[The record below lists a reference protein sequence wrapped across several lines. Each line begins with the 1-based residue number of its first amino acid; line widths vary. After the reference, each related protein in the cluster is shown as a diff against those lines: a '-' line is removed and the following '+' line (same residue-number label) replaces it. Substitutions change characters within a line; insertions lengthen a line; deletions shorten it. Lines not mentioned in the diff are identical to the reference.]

1 MKARESLHNESLL
14 LERVSKRLAGDTGSI
29 LLPAALPHPPNLV
42 GVEPWEKPPGCF
54 LPAPTRSSHPGSR
67 NDSGQPGLTF
77 HEMRIDVQ
85 NCAKPRRETPDD
97 KR

>member
-1 MKARESLHNESLL
+1 MKGRESLQNESLL

-29 LLPAALPHPPNLV
+29 LFPAALPHPPNLV

-54 LPAPTRSSHPGSR
+54 LPAPTQSSHPGSR
-67 NDSGQPGLTF
+67 NESWRPRLTF
-77 HEMRIDVQ
+77 DEMRIEVQ
-85 NCAKPRRETPDD
+85 NCAKPHGEIPDD